1 MLEEVFFRCAMLEV
15 GIRHSLKVLRDAPEG
30 LWLEK
35 EVLLPR
41 DQVPAGRAEGA
52 ALDVFVFADGDGRL
66 LASIRAPK
74 AMRGEVAF
82 LKVVAVNAS
91 GAFLDWGM
99 AKDLLLPWKEVG
111 HDQRHRLKVGQ
122 KVMVKLGLDAQ
133 RRMTASAKLD
143 DLLSDTTDG
152 LKAGQ
157 EVPIL
162 VAAFTDLGVR
172 VVVDHRFWGLVHRSD
187 VFCELTRGQARRG
200 WIKTVRPDGKVDV
213 LLAAPGHAKVDDGAR
228 RILAE
233 LTKAGGFLPFTDHS
247 QPQDIYARFG
257 MSKKAFKQSLG
268 TLYRERRVALEP
280 QGIRLA
286 PGA

>member
-1 MLEEVFFRCAMLEV
+1 MLEGDDMERPMLEV
-15 GIRHSLKVLRDAPEG
+15 GTRHTLKVLRDAPEG
-30 LWLEK
+30 LRLEA

-41 DQVPAGRAEGA
+41 DQAPAGCAVGA
-52 ALDVFVFADGDGRL
+52 ALDVFVFADGDGSL
-66 LASIRAPK
+66 LASTRAPK
-74 AMRGEVAF
+74 AMRDEVAF

-99 AKDLLLPWKEVG
+99 VKDLLLPWKEVG

-122 KVMVKLGLDAQ
+122 KVMVKLGLDPQ
-133 RRMTASAKLD
+133 RRMTASARLD
-143 DLLSDTTDG
+143 DLLSDHAEG
-152 LKAGQ
+152 LRAGQ

-162 VAAFTDLGVR
+162 VAAFTDLGVK

-187 VFCELTRGQARRG
+187 VFCELSRGQARRG
-200 WIKTVRPDGKVDV
+200 WVKAVRPDGKVDM
-213 LLAAPGHAKVDDGAR
+213 LLAAPGHAKVDEGAR

-233 LTKAGGFLPFTDHS
+233 LAKAGGFLPFTDHS

-268 TLYRERRVALEP
+268 TLYRERRVQLEP
-280 QGIRLA
+280 QGIRLPPA
-286 PGA
+286 S